1 MKKLIFTICLFA
13 AMLSLTNAQT
23 SEQELSL
30 INSIL
35 KSEVKVFFA
44 QNIKLSTAQTE
55 SFWNIYDEY
64 EVALKPLSNQR
75 IDLLKEIIKKEG
87 VLNEEEFDKKIATL
101 YKIQKDRLA
110 LRMKYYKK
118 IKKELGIGIAAQFYQ
133 IDSYIYT
140 QISANFNENFPI
152 MVPEKK

>member
-1 MKKLIFTICLFA
+1 MKKLFFTICLFA
-13 AMLSLTNAQT
+13 SLLSLSNAQT
-23 SEQELSL
+23 NEQELSL
-30 INSIL
+30 ISSIL

-55 SFWNIYDEY
+55 TFWKIYDEY
-64 EVALKPLSNQR
+64 EVALKPISNQR

-87 VLNEEEFDKKIATL
+87 VLNEVEFDKKIATL
-101 YKIQKDRLA
+101 NNIQKDRLA

-118 IKKELGIGIAAQFYQ
+118 LKKQLGIGIAAQFYQ

-140 QISANFNENFPI
+140 QISASLNGSFPI
-152 MVPEKK
+152 IVPEKN

>member
-1 MKKLIFTICLFA
+1 MKKLFITICLVTT
-13 AMLSLTNAQT
+13 MLSLSNAQ
-23 SEQELSL
+23 SSDQELSL
-30 INSIL
+30 ISSIL

-44 QNIKLSTAQTE
+44 QNIKLSTTQTE
-55 SFWNIYDEY
+55 AFWTIYDDY
-64 EVALKPLSNQR
+64 ETALKPLSKQR
-75 IDLLKEIIKKEG
+75 IELLKEIIKKEG
-87 VLNEEEFDKKIATL
+87 VLNEEDFDKKIATL